1 MVKAEHIDVS
11 ESAFGSKACE
21 EPEELAAD
29 KPGRLL
35 AIPSVQAQACQAHDL
50 HDVSEDAFGNVAHGG
65 KVEAIVLYER
75 HSVLVQL
82 EENVA
87 AAFADQD
94 VSDNVSY
101 VVNHGRT
108 QQMLFRNVNFVE
120 TKPLQIWWEQTDC
133 HELVQLCVHI
143 LPVLLLQ
150 QEGFDGRVD
159 LGENRKLLCVYEPT
173 QHRLRDLVVHK
184 QPALRVLYISERI
197 TFVPIAF
204 ADVLL
209 QRLLCVE

>member
-1 MVKAEHIDVS
+1 VVEAEDIDIL
-11 ESAFGSKACE
+11 ESAFCSKACE

-35 AIPSVQAQACQAHDL
+35 AIPSVQAQACQRHDL
-50 HDVSEDAFGNVAHGG
+50 HDVAEYAFGHVAHGR
-65 KVEAIVLYER
+65 KVEAIVLDER

-94 VSDNVSY
+94 VPDNVSY

-108 QQMLFRNVNFVE
+108 QQMLLRNVNFVE
-120 TKPLQIWWEQTDC
+120 TKPLQIWWEQTDR
-133 HELVQLCVHI
+133 HELVQLRVHI
-143 LPVLLLQ
+143 IPVLLLQ
-150 QEGFDGRVD
+150 QEGLDGRVD
-159 LGENRKLLCVYEPT
+159 LGENREFLCVYEPT

-184 QPALRVLYISERI
+184 QPALRVLHIPERI